1 MRPCTKDKNFYPEPS
16 GTNFDLTYATISSRE
31 IFSKFLSQWPSGR
44 PRCTTAGTQIDRL
57 EKCILWSRILA
68 HFEGSGF

>member
-1 MRPCTKDKNFYPEPS
+1 MLLAFVLYSFNLKNYVVSVGGGGQKSPI
-16 GTNFDLTYATISSRE
+16 L
-31 IFSKFLSQWPSGR
+31 
-44 PRCTTAGTQIDRL
+44 DRL